1 MCLHITR
8 ATRPQSSFLY
18 RSELS
23 CIELILVEYSVIGSV
38 VLPHC
43 KLVSRLTPREQSHRE
58 SPVTSLPRGLI
69 FRTCLLLMWLQ
80 VALFYLGDD
89 DIMHG
94 VLAAGVRSNMDA
106 VFLVFL
112 ID

>member
-1 MCLHITR
+1 MVWPARCRSRNQFTAWLKDDTCR
-8 ATRPQSSFLY
+8 AFNGVLTHPGRA
-18 RSELS
+18 
-23 CIELILVEYSVIGSV
+23 CTLV
-38 VLPHC
+38 
-43 KLVSRLTPREQSHRE
+43 
-58 SPVTSLPRGLI
+58 
-69 FRTCLLLMWLQ
+69 WLQ

>member
-1 MCLHITR
+1 MALR
-8 ATRPQSSFLY
+8 ARKVSGAFEKRAPGH
-18 RSELS
+18 S
-23 CIELILVEYSVIGSV
+23 C
-38 VLPHC
+38 
-43 KLVSRLTPREQSHRE
+43 T
-58 SPVTSLPRGLI
+58 
-69 FRTCLLLMWLQ
+69 LLWLQ
-80 VALFYLGDD
+80 VALFYVGDD

>member
-1 MCLHITR
+1 MHLHITLASR
-8 ATRPQSSFLY
+8 TQALVKIIVSQHRCPALMPAWFKSRKQFTARLNDATY
-18 RSELS
+18 R
-23 CIELILVEYSVIGSV
+23 VFNR
-38 VLPHC
+38 VLR
-43 KLVSRLTPREQSHRE
+43 SN
-58 SPVTSLPRGLI
+58 
-69 FRTCLLLMWLQ
+69 TCLLLWLQ
-80 VALFYLGDD
+80 VSLFYLGDD